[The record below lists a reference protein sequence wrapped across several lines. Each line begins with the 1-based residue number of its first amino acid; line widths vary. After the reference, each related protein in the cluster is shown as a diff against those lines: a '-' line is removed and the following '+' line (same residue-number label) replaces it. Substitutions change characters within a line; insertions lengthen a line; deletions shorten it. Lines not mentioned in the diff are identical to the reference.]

1 MTTQLDKT
9 LDPVEEVGFR
19 NKAEDWIRRHK
30 FLQKTHFN
38 TKELE
43 ALLYIYH
50 KLQRENPDPTKNI
63 TRFQLSTIFH
73 IVFGMPESILMPRI
87 FHVIIGSAASTV
99 SVSSWIKMMN
109 IFLRGTL
116 NEQIDYCFAVYDTQ
130 GKGELRRDQM
140 MNLLRK
146 MFFRHEEE
154 EVEETVKDFVDI
166 ILNMMDLDRDGK
178 ISKADYKETVVG
190 HPLMLEC
197 FGQCLPD
204 RAHIHAFLTTFTDRI
219 KRF

>member
-1 MTTQLDKT
+1 MTTQLDLT
-9 LDPVEEVGFR
+9 LDPLEEVGFR
-19 NKAEDWIRRHK
+19 NKAEEWIRRHK
-30 FLQKTHFN
+30 FLRTTHFN
-38 TKELE
+38 AKELE
-43 ALLYIYH
+43 SLLYIYH
-50 KLQRENPDPTKNI
+50 KLQRDTSDPSKNI
-63 TRFQLSTIFH
+63 SRFQLSTIFH
-73 IVFGMPESILMPRI
+73 VVFGMPDSILMPRI

-99 SVSSWIKMMN
+99 PVTSWIKMMN

-116 NEQIDYCFAVYDTQ
+116 EEQIDYCFAVYDAQ
-130 GKGELRRDQM
+130 GRGELRRDQM

-166 ILNMMDLDRDGK
+166 ILNMMDLDKDGK
-178 ISKADYKETVVG
+178 ISKADFKETVMEK
-190 HPLMLEC
+190 PLMLEC

-204 RAHIHAFLTTFTDRI
+204 RAHTYAFLTTFTDRI

>member
-1 MTTQLDKT
+1 MTTQLDLT
-9 LDPVEEVGFR
+9 LDPLEEVGFR
-19 NKAEDWIRRHK
+19 NKAEDWIRKYK
-30 FLQKTHFN
+30 FLRFTHFN
-38 TKELE
+38 MKELE

-50 KLQRENPDPTKNI
+50 KLQRENSDPTKNI
-63 TRFQLSTIFH
+63 TRNQLSTIFH
-73 IVFGMPESILMPRI
+73 IVFGMPESNLMSRI

-99 SVSSWIKMMN
+99 PVTSWIKMMN

-116 NEQIDYCFAVYDTQ
+116 DEQMDYCFDVYDSL

-146 MFFRHEEE
+146 AFFRHEEE

-166 ILNMMDLDRDGK
+166 ILNMMDVDRDGK
-178 ISKADYKETVVG
+178 ILKADYKETVKS

-204 RAHIHAFLTTFTDRI
+204 RAHIHTFLRTFTDRI
-219 KRF
+219 KKF

>member
-1 MTTQLDKT
+1 MTTQLDLT
-9 LDPVEEVGFR
+9 LDPLEEVGFR
-19 NKAEDWIRRHK
+19 NKAEDWIRKYK
-30 FLQKTHFN
+30 FLRTTHFN

-50 KLQRENPDPTKNI
+50 KLQRENTDPTRNI

-73 IVFGMPESILMPRI
+73 VVFGMPESNLMSRI
-87 FHVIIGSAASTV
+87 YHVIIGSAASTV
-99 SVSSWIKMMN
+99 PVSSWIKMMN

-116 NEQIDYCFAVYDTQ
+116 EEQIDYCFAVYDAQ
-130 GKGELRRDQM
+130 AKGELRRDQL

-166 ILNMMDLDRDGK
+166 ILNMMDLDHDGK
-178 ISKADYKETVVG
+178 ISKEDYKETVIK

-204 RAHIHAFLTTFTDRI
+204 RAHIHAFLTTFTSRI